1 MIFIFKASQID
12 STAPMKQ
19 KRSMYFFL
27 SSFILLSTY
36 ILVYIIYTHI
46 FDTQI
51 IMLFRYSYCAII
63 RNILGL
69 CPLFP
74 AHNP

>member
-19 KRSMYFFL
+19 KSMYFFL

-69 CPLFP
+69 CPLFL
-74 AHNP
+74 AHIP